1 MTKEDPTI
9 VEKAATQG
17 FGEELRQA
25 REAAGISLGD
35 MAVKCR
41 LSVMQIRAL
50 ESEDMSQL
58 PEPVY
63 VRAFIR
69 GYAQQLGLDPARLQ
83 ADYNARYGRTGGN
96 VGQVPVANP
105 NEEQVIRSNSRHRG
119 LKVSLFFVFIL
130 IVAAGAWG
138 LYTDRFGSNVLSEA
152 EKVEEGV
159 NEVQTP
165 AATGTTGT
173 TETAPTQTAPAAP
186 AVAPAPAPAP
196 APTPAPAPAPA
207 QPAAPASSA
216 ASATPAAPAAPAA
229 EPAQTAS
236 TASNAPAR
244 ATEEP
249 AQADP
254 AAPVVHRVTL
264 ATTASCWVQVTGP
277 AGERI
282 VAREMKAGDSHTVDV
297 PSGSRFT
304 IGNGRAL
311 TLSVDGKAYD
321 YAFAI
326 RNGVA
331 RFALQ

>member
-1 MTKEDPTI
+1 MDAMTKEDPTI

-50 ESEDMSQL
+50 ENEDMSQL

-69 GYAQQLGLDPARLQ
+69 GYAQQIGLDPARLQ

-165 AATGTTGT
+165 AAGD
-173 TETAPTQTAPAAP
+173 AAP
-186 AVAPAPAPAP
+186 AQTAPAP
-196 APTPAPAPAPA
+196 APTPAPAEPATA
-207 QPAAPASSA
+207 QP
-216 ASATPAAPAAPAA
+216 ATPAAPAAPAA

-236 TASNAPAR
+236 NASTASAR
-244 ATEEP
+244 AAEEP

-254 AAPVVHRVTL
+254 AAPVIHRVTL

-282 VAREMKAGDSHTVDV
+282 VAREMQAGDSHTVDV

>member
-1 MTKEDPTI
+1 MDAMTKEDPTI

-69 GYAQQLGLDPARLQ
+69 GYAQQIGLDPARLQ

-165 AATGTTGT
+165 AAGDA
-173 TETAPTQTAPAAP
+173 APAQTAPA
-186 AVAPAPAPAP
+186 APAP
-196 APTPAPAPAPA
+196 APTPAPAEPATA
-207 QPAAPASSA
+207 QP
-216 ASATPAAPAAPAA
+216 ATPAAPAAPAA

-236 TASNAPAR
+236 NASTASAR
-244 ATEEP
+244 AAEEP

-254 AAPVVHRVTL
+254 AAPVIHRVTL

-282 VAREMKAGDSHTVDV
+282 VAREMQAGDSHTVDV

>member
-69 GYAQQLGLDPARLQ
+69 GYAQQIGLDPARLQ

-165 AATGTTGT
+165 AAGDA
-173 TETAPTQTAPAAP
+173 APAQTAPA
-186 AVAPAPAPAP
+186 APAP
-196 APTPAPAPAPA
+196 APTPAPAEPATA
-207 QPAAPASSA
+207 QP
-216 ASATPAAPAAPAA
+216 ATPAAPAAPAA

-236 TASNAPAR
+236 NASTASAR
-244 ATEEP
+244 AAEEP

-254 AAPVVHRVTL
+254 AAPVIHRVTL

-282 VAREMKAGDSHTVDV
+282 VAREMQAGDSHTVDV

>member
-1 MTKEDPTI
+1 MDAMTKEDPTI

-165 AATGTTGT
+165 AATGSSGTTGT
-173 TETAPTQTAPAAP
+173 TETAPAQTAPAAS
-186 AVAPAPAPAP
+186 APV
-196 APTPAPAPAPA
+196 PTPAPAPASQPAATAA
-207 QPAAPASSA
+207 QPAAPASS
-216 ASATPAAPAAPAA
+216 AAPAAPAA

-236 TASNAPAR
+236 TASVAPAR
-244 ATEEP
+244 AAEEP

>member
-1 MTKEDPTI
+1 MDAMTKEDPTI

-96 VGQVPVANP
+96 VGQVPVSNP

-138 LYTDRFGSNVLSEA
+138 IYTDRFGSNVLSEA

-165 AATGTTGT
+165 AATGSSGTTGT
-173 TETAPTQTAPAAP
+173 TETAPAQTEPAAP
-186 AVAPAPAPAP
+186 AAAP
-196 APTPAPAPAPA
+196 APTPAPAEPVAA
-207 QPAAPASSA
+207 QPAAPVAP
-216 ASATPAAPAAPAA
+216 ATPAAPAA

-236 TASNAPAR
+236 TASSAPAR
-244 ATEEP
+244 VAEET

-264 ATTASCWVQVTGP
+264 STTASCWVQVTGP

>member
-96 VGQVPVANP
+96 VGQVPVSNP

-138 LYTDRFGSNVLSEA
+138 IYTDRFGSNVLSEA

-165 AATGTTGT
+165 AATGSSGTTGT
-173 TETAPTQTAPAAP
+173 TETAPAQTEPAAP
-186 AVAPAPAPAP
+186 AAAP
-196 APTPAPAPAPA
+196 APTPAPAEPVAA
-207 QPAAPASSA
+207 QPAAPVAP
-216 ASATPAAPAAPAA
+216 ATPAAPAA

-236 TASNAPAR
+236 TASSAPAR
-244 ATEEP
+244 VAEET

-264 ATTASCWVQVTGP
+264 STTASCWVQVTGP

>member
-1 MTKEDPTI
+1 MDAMTKEDPTI

-165 AATGTTGT
+165 AATGSSGT
-173 TETAPTQTAPAAP
+173 TETAPAQTAPAAP
-186 AVAPAPAPAP
+186 APAP
-196 APTPAPAPAPA
+196 
-207 QPAAPASSA
+207 SA
-216 ASATPAAPAAPAA
+216 ASAAPVAPAAPAAPAA
-229 EPAQTAS
+229 ESAQTAS
-236 TASNAPAR
+236 SAPAR
-244 ATEEP
+244 AAEEP

>member
-1 MTKEDPTI
+1 MDAMAKEDPTI

-17 FGEELRQA
+17 FGEELRLA

-96 VGQVPVANP
+96 VGQVPVSNP

-159 NEVQTP
+159 NEVPTP
-165 AATGTTGT
+165 AATGS
-173 TETAPTQTAPAAP
+173 TETAPAQTAPA
-186 AVAPAPAPAP
+186 APAP
-196 APTPAPAPAPA
+196 APTPAPAPAE
-207 QPAAPASSA
+207 PAAPASSA

-236 TASNAPAR
+236 TVSNASNASTAPAR

>member
-1 MTKEDPTI
+1 MDAMTKEDPTI

-165 AATGTTGT
+165 AATGSSGT
-173 TETAPTQTAPAAP
+173 TETAPAQTAPA
-186 AVAPAPAPAP
+186 APAP
-196 APTPAPAPAPA
+196 APTPAPASQPAATAA
-207 QPAAPASSA
+207 QPAAPAPSA
-216 ASATPAAPAAPAA
+216 ASAALVAPAAPAAPAA
-229 EPAQTAS
+229 ESAQTAS
-236 TASNAPAR
+236 SAPAR
-244 ATEEP
+244 AAEEP

>member
-1 MTKEDPTI
+1 MDAMAKEDPTI

-96 VGQVPVANP
+96 VGQVPVSNP

-138 LYTDRFGSNVLSEA
+138 IYTDRFGSNVLSEA

-165 AATGTTGT
+165 AATGSSGTTGT
-173 TETAPTQTAPAAP
+173 TETAPAQTEPAAP
-186 AVAPAPAPAP
+186 AAAP
-196 APTPAPAPAPA
+196 APTPAPAEPVAA
-207 QPAAPASSA
+207 QPAAPVAP
-216 ASATPAAPAAPAA
+216 ATPAAPAA

-236 TASNAPAR
+236 TASSAPAR
-244 ATEEP
+244 VAEET

-264 ATTASCWVQVTGP
+264 STTASCWVQVTGP

>member
-1 MTKEDPTI
+1 MAKEDPTI

-96 VGQVPVANP
+96 VGQVPVSNP

-138 LYTDRFGSNVLSEA
+138 IYTDRFGSNVLSEA

-165 AATGTTGT
+165 AATGSSGT
-173 TETAPTQTAPAAP
+173 TETAPAQTEPAAP
-186 AVAPAPAPAP
+186 AAAP
-196 APTPAPAPAPA
+196 APTPAPAEPVAA
-207 QPAAPASSA
+207 QPAAPVAP
-216 ASATPAAPAAPAA
+216 ATPAAPAA

-236 TASNAPAR
+236 TASSAPAR
-244 ATEEP
+244 VAEET

>member
-1 MTKEDPTI
+1 MAKEDPTI

-96 VGQVPVANP
+96 VGQVPVSNP

-138 LYTDRFGSNVLSEA
+138 IYTDRFGSNVLSEA

-165 AATGTTGT
+165 AATGSSGTTGT
-173 TETAPTQTAPAAP
+173 TETAPAQTEPAAP
-186 AVAPAPAPAP
+186 AAAP
-196 APTPAPAPAPA
+196 APTPAPAEPVAA
-207 QPAAPASSA
+207 QPAAPVAP
-216 ASATPAAPAAPAA
+216 ATPAAPAA

-236 TASNAPAR
+236 TASSAPAR
-244 ATEEP
+244 VAEET

-264 ATTASCWVQVTGP
+264 STTASCWVQVTGP

>member
-1 MTKEDPTI
+1 MDAMAKEDPTI

-69 GYAQQLGLDPARLQ
+69 GYAQQLGLDPVRLQ

-96 VGQVPVANP
+96 VGQVPVTNP
-105 NEEQVIRSNSRHRG
+105 NEEQVIRSNSSHRG

-165 AATGTTGT
+165 VATGSPASTAS
-173 TETAPTQTAPAAP
+173 EAASAPTAP
-186 AVAPAPAPAP
+186 VAPVVTPAP
-196 APTPAPAPAPA
+196 APTPAPAEPNVAS
-207 QPAAPASSA
+207 AAPV
-216 ASATPAAPAAPAA
+216 TPAAPAA
-229 EPAQTAS
+229 ENTQS
-236 TASNAPAR
+236 ASNAPAR
-244 ATEEP
+244 AVDEP
-249 AQADP
+249 ARTDP
-254 AAPVVHRVTL
+254 VAPVVHRVTL
-264 ATTASCWVQVTGP
+264 ETSASCWVQVTGP

-282 VAREMKAGDSHTVDV
+282 VAREMKAGESHTVDV

>member
-165 AATGTTGT
+165 AATGSSGTTGTTGT
-173 TETAPTQTAPAAP
+173 TETAPAQTAPAAS
-186 AVAPAPAPAP
+186 APV
-196 APTPAPAPAPA
+196 PTPAPASQPAATAA

-216 ASATPAAPAAPAA
+216 APAAPAAPAA

-236 TASNAPAR
+236 TASVAPAR
-244 ATEEP
+244 AAEEP

>member
-1 MTKEDPTI
+1 MDAMTKEDPTI

-69 GYAQQLGLDPARLQ
+69 GYAQQIGLDPARLQ

-165 AATGTTGT
+165 AAGDA
-173 TETAPTQTAPAAP
+173 APAQTAPA
-186 AVAPAPAPAP
+186 APAP
-196 APTPAPAPAPA
+196 APTPAPAEPATA
-207 QPAAPASSA
+207 QP
-216 ASATPAAPAAPAA
+216 ATPAAPAAPAA

-236 TASNAPAR
+236 NASTASAR
-244 ATEEP
+244 AAEEP

-254 AAPVVHRVTL
+254 AAPVIHRVTL

>member
-1 MTKEDPTI
+1 MDAMTKEDPTI

-165 AATGTTGT
+165 AAGDA
-173 TETAPTQTAPAAP
+173 APAQTAPEAP
-186 AVAPAPAPAP
+186 AVPAEPAP
-196 APTPAPAPAPA
+196 APTPAPAEPATA
-207 QPAAPASSA
+207 QP
-216 ASATPAAPAAPAA
+216 ATPAAPAAPAA

-236 TASNAPAR
+236 NASTAPAR
-244 ATEEP
+244 AAEEP

-321 YAFAI
+321 YSFAI

>member
-1 MTKEDPTI
+1 MDAMTKEDPTI

-165 AATGTTGT
+165 AATGSSGTTGT
-173 TETAPTQTAPAAP
+173 TETAPAQTEPAAP
-186 AVAPAPAPAP
+186 AAAP
-196 APTPAPAPAPA
+196 APTPAPAEPVAA
-207 QPAAPASSA
+207 QPAAPVAP
-216 ASATPAAPAAPAA
+216 ATPAAPAA

-236 TASNAPAR
+236 TASSAPAR
-244 ATEEP
+244 VAEET

-264 ATTASCWVQVTGP
+264 STTASCWVQVTGP

>member
-1 MTKEDPTI
+1 MDAMTKEDPTI

-25 REAAGISLGD
+25 REAEGISLGD

-159 NEVQTP
+159 SEVPTP
-165 AATGTTGT
+165 AATGSSGTTGT
-173 TETAPTQTAPAAP
+173 TETAPAQTAPAAS
-186 AVAPAPAPAP
+186 AP
-196 APTPAPAPAPA
+196 APTPAPAS

-216 ASATPAAPAAPAA
+216 ASAAPAAPAVPAA

-236 TASNAPAR
+236 TVSVAPAR
-244 ATEEP
+244 AAEEP

>member
-1 MTKEDPTI
+1 MDAMTKEDPTI

-50 ESEDMSQL
+50 ENEDMSQL

-69 GYAQQLGLDPARLQ
+69 GYAQQIGLDPARLQ

-165 AATGTTGT
+165 AAGDA
-173 TETAPTQTAPAAP
+173 APAQTAPA
-186 AVAPAPAPAP
+186 APAP
-196 APTPAPAPAPA
+196 APTPAPA
-207 QPAAPASSA
+207 
-216 ASATPAAPAAPAA
+216 

-236 TASNAPAR
+236 NASTASAR
-244 ATEEP
+244 AAEEP

-254 AAPVVHRVTL
+254 AAPVIHRVTL

-282 VAREMKAGDSHTVDV
+282 VAREMQAGDSHTVDV